1 MRYLAAM
8 HVSDMSEALML
19 PPVLDLTCAESLHD
33 DLQACMTHGAV
44 HGAVRVDGS
53 AVERV
58 GTACLQLLAAAAVTV
73 RAQGREFNL
82 LTPSEPLLHA
92 VRDVGL
98 SNLLMQGAG

>member
-1 MRYLAAM
+1 M
-8 HVSDMSEALML
+8 HVSDMSEALLL
-19 PPVLDLTCAESLHD
+19 PAVLDLTCAETLHD
-33 DLQACMTHGAV
+33 DLQACMTRGN
-44 HGAVRVDGS
+44 VRVDGS

-98 SNLLMQGAG
+98 SSLLMQGAG